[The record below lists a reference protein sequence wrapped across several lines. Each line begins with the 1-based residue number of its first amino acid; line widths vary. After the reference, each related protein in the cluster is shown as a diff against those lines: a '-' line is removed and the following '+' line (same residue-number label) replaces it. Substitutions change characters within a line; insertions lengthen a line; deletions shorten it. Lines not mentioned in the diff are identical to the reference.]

1 MPFYAD
7 YSGPAMSESR
17 ASFVDHKQPKRAA
30 VVASRGA
37 GVPRPATAPAAPPT
51 ARAGMLAEIE
61 ALSARVSALQG
72 KLASAGVVAPTPL
85 EVQLGEVSAK
95 LAAIEQAGLKIG
107 GAVPTYLD
115 TCSKFAAEA
124 SRVRNAGRLPFG
136 SDHSK
141 IA

>member
-1 MPFYAD
+1 MV
-7 YSGPAMSESR
+7 STVGP
-17 ASFVDHKQPKRAA
+17 D
-30 VVASRGA
+30 GA
-37 GVPRPATAPAAPPT
+37 GGAADG
-51 ARAGMLAEIE
+51 ARRHARRDRG
-61 ALSARVSALQG
+61 LSARVSALQG